1 MSCISVE
8 NIKQGMIL
16 SEDVRDINNRLLLV
30 KDQEITPKQIRILK
44 IWGITAVNVVDEQG
58 ISEQEESR
66 VSPEVIK
73 QVEEA
78 TKNTFKNVD
87 LDHPAMSEIFRLSV
101 LHRSQHHKS
110 IKDNENE
117 LISGEK
123 PAGDFRADIR
133 KKIEQQSLT
142 LPEIPS
148 IVNEL
153 NEATADPHASAN
165 DISKIVVKSPSLTA
179 ILLKIANSAFYSF
192 PFKIDNISRAIT
204 LIGSK
209 EITGLALGISVMQV
223 FKDISPKFID
233 MRSFLKHSL
242 ACGLVARILASQ
254 KNISQTEQMFVAGLL
269 HDIGRLIIYKY
280 FPDQAKNLFQML
292 TASSRSLYHA
302 EGSYLR
308 CRHPEIG
315 RFLFKKWNLPK
326 QLEDSM
332 FYHHRPTNS
341 QKPIEAGIVHI
352 ADIIVNGLGLG
363 SSGERFIPLFDDSVW
378 EKLELIPTIFKSI
391 IDQVTHQLSVFETLL
406 MKEI

>member
-1 MSCISVE
+1 MV
-8 NIKQGMIL
+8 L
-16 SEDVRDINNRLLLV
+16 SEDVRDINNRLLLS
-30 KDQEITPKQIRILK
+30 KDQKITQKQIRILK
-44 IWGITAVNVVDEQG
+44 IWGVTAIHVMSEGG
-58 ISEQEESR
+58 IETKEAPDIN
-66 VSPEVIK
+66 PEVIEIV
-73 QVEEA
+73 QDT
-78 TKNTFKNVD
+78 TKNIFKNID

-101 LHRSQHHKS
+101 LHRSQNYQS
-110 IKDNENE
+110 IKVSDDK
-117 LISGEK
+117 LIPGKIPVGEH
-123 PAGDFRADIR
+123 RTDIR
-133 KKIEQQSLT
+133 RQIEMQKLT

-153 NEATADPHASAN
+153 NEVTADPNASAN

-223 FKDISPKFID
+223 FKDIPQEFID
-233 MRSFLKHSL
+233 MNSFLKHSL
-242 ACGLVARILASQ
+242 ACGIAARILASQ
-254 KNISQTEQMFVAGLL
+254 RNMSQTEQMFAAGLL

-280 FPDQAKNLFQML
+280 FPDQAKNLFQIM
-292 TASSRSLYHA
+292 TNSSQSLYHA
-302 EGSYLR
+302 ENSYLR

-315 RFLFKKWNLPK
+315 KFLFKKWNLPK
-326 QLEDSM
+326 SLKDCV

-341 QKPIEAGIVHI
+341 HYPIEAGIVHI
-352 ADIIVNGLGLG
+352 ADIVVNGLGIG
-363 SSGERFIPLFDDSVW
+363 SSGERFIPLFDDGIW
-378 EKLELIPTIFKSI
+378 EKLKFMPTIFKSI